1 MSDKKKILMID
12 DESSFLTV
20 MGKRIISWEYDLI
33 TATNGKDGISL
44 INKEDPDIVI
54 LDYIMPDMDGIQTL
68 RGIRKHNIR
77 VPVIMF
83 TAYPDSRSIGGAEK
97 LGVTAYIPKLSAY
110 SNVSS
115 LLKTAIEMAL
125 KQVEQQK

>member
-1 MSDKKKILMID
+1 MID
-12 DESSFLTV
+12 DESSFLIV
-20 MGKRIISWEYDLI
+20 MGKRIVSWGYELLE
-33 TATNGKDGISL
+33 ASNGKDGIAL
-44 INKEDPDIVI
+44 VEKENPDVVI
-54 LDYIMPDMDGIQTL
+54 LDYIMPDMDGIKTL

-83 TAYPDSRSIGGAEK
+83 TAYPDSRSIDGAEK

-115 LLKTAIEMAL
+115 LLKTAIDMAL